1 MLFVR
6 KNLGYEGISVLNV
19 KEFPTRF
26 FSSVKLRKYTVNFFL
41 SARGEGTID
50 GGFLLFSQTAN

>member
-6 KNLGYEGISVLNV
+6 KNLGEEGISVLNV

-26 FSSVKLRKYTVNFFL
+26 FSFVKIRKYRVIFFL
-41 SARGEGTID
+41 
-50 GGFLLFSQTAN
+50 